1 MIYEF
6 AVDPEALNNWRT
18 FIYVIEK
25 FGVSKG
31 RLISRFP
38 KRWERAVLD
47 SYKENSVVNKSKI
60 IEILSKVKEL
70 YYYSGRVY
78 DTNKKWIDNAIEQHN
93 LTNFRAI
100 LTSMNIENNS
110 DVLNIDEFDESNEK
124 FKIST
129 GMKVKRK
136 AKDMGDCI
144 GSLLNISKE
153 IIFVDPHFAPDATHS
168 RFTNPLKEFL
178 KYIDINKYV
187 RVEYHIKQKANIEY
201 FENCCQENISHLLPE
216 RIQLKFV
223 RWQDKGL
230 TESLHARY
238 ILTDRGGVSVEN
250 GLDEGQG
257 EDTTDINLLDDALY
271 KQRWEQYQK
280 ETSPFK
286 FVDEIVIG

>member
-201 FENCCQENISHLLPE
+201 FENCCQENISHLLP
-216 RIQLKFV
+216 
-223 RWQDKGL
+223 
-230 TESLHARY
+230 
-238 ILTDRGGVSVEN
+238 
-250 GLDEGQG
+250 
-257 EDTTDINLLDDALY
+257 
-271 KQRWEQYQK
+271 
-280 ETSPFK
+280 
-286 FVDEIVIG
+286 